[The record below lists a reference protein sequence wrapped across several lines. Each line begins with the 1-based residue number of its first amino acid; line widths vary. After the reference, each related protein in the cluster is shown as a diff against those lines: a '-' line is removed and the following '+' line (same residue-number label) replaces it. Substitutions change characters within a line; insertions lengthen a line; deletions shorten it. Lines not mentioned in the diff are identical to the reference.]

1 MSGECEHIGHTK
13 GRGLA
18 PERDPDPLR
27 VEGHRRPRRVLGAS
41 TKRTLKVLRSLKT
54 AEAP

>member
-41 TKRTLKVLRSLKT
+41 TKRTLKVLRSL
-54 AEAP
+54 EAIS